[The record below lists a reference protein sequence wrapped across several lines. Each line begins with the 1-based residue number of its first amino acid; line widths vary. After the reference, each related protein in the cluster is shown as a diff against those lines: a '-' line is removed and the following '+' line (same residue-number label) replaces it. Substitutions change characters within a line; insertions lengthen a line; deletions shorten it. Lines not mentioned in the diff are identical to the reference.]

1 MPSPIAACRK
11 SQSAEVLATAPLIS
25 NRCAIRAGSP
35 VGQQLGRQLQVVLR
49 NWRKLADDAVRGFG
63 ISADGGWTLVLLM
76 RHRLGNDAHQT
87 PLAAEIGISGASLVR
102 RLDRLQ
108 DAGLV
113 TREVD
118 PRDRRANSLQLT
130 ARGRRIAAQIET
142 SLANLRDRM
151 LSDIP
156 TKDLETVERVLS
168 MIAERSPR
176 SDQEQA

>member
-1 MPSPIAACRK
+1 
-11 SQSAEVLATAPLIS
+11 
-25 NRCAIRAGSP
+25 
-35 VGQQLGRQLQVVLR
+35 
-49 NWRKLADDAVRGFG
+49 
-63 ISADGGWTLVLLM
+63 M